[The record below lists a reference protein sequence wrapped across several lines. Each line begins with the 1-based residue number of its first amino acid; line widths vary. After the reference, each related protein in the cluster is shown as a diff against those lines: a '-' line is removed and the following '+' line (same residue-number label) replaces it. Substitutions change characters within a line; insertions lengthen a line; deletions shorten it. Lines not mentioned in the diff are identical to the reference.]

1 MIIRRVGPVSCGK
14 IAGTL
19 YGIIGLVV
27 GAVVSLIAVTGG
39 FSQSSE
45 TAAAMGAMV
54 GVGAIVAFPMLYGG
68 LAAICFIIGAAL
80 YNVIAGLVGGIEID
94 LE

>member
-27 GAVVSLIAVTGG
+27 GAVVSLIAVTGA
-39 FSQSSE
+39 FSPSPE
-45 TAAAMGAMV
+45 TAAMGAMV
-54 GVGAIVAFPMLYGG
+54 GVGAIVAFPLLYGG
-68 LAAICFIIGAAL
+68 LAAICFILGAAL